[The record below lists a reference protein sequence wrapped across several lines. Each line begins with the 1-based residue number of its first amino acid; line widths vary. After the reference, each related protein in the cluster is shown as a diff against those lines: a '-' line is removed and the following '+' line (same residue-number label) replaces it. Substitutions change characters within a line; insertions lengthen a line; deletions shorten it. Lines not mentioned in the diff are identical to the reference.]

1 MESEY
6 PRQTLTASVEIAG
19 PGLHSG
25 AACQVTLHPGESGIR
40 FRRET
45 GSWIEAHPS
54 QVTETRR
61 CTRLGDI
68 STVEHLMSAFAGL
81 NVTDCD
87 VEVQGGELP
96 AAGGCSAPY
105 VEAIRAVGVQ
115 PCGKLTVT
123 GPFARIFMQDLPS
136 KFAIGLGEGWWRAVY
151 IRENEFPGH
160 QEFEIALTPEKYA
173 AEVAP
178 ARTFVL
184 EHEIEAARA
193 AGLGR
198 GLTEAEVLGIA
209 PTGYL
214 NEARFADEPARH
226 KLLDVMGDLYLSGV
240 PVAHLDVVAEFTGH
254 TLNVSVA
261 HKLVEATEII
271 RS

>member
-6 PRQTLTASVEIAG
+6 PRQTLMASVDIAG

-25 AACQVTLHPGESGIR
+25 EASRITLHPGEHGIR
-40 FRRET
+40 FRRT
-45 GSWIEAHPS
+45 DGSWIDAVPAH
-54 QVTETRR
+54 VTETRR

-87 VEVQGGELP
+87 VEVSGAELP
-96 AAGGCSAPY
+96 AAGGCSLEY

-115 PCGKLTVT
+115 LFGKLTVT

-136 KFAIGLGEGWWRAVY
+136 KFAIGLGEGWWRGAY
-151 IRENEFPGH
+151 IRENEFPGT
-160 QEFEIALTPEKYA
+160 QEFEIALNPEAYA
-173 AEVAP
+173 REVAP

-198 GLTEAEVLGIA
+198 GLTDREVLGIGK
-209 PTGYL
+209 TGYL
-214 NEARFADEPARH
+214 NDARFDDEPARH

-240 PVAHLDVVAEFTGH
+240 PVAHIDVVAEFTGH

-261 HKLVEATEII
+261 QKLVEATEIT